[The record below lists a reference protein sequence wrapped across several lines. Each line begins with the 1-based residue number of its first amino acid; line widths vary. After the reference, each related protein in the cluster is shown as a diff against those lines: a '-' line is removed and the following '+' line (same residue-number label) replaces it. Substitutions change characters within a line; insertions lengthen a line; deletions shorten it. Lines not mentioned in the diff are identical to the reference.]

1 MNYSYKEFFTKKN
14 DTALLIPCWN
24 EGERIQ
30 TELNRIK
37 KKNIPN
43 SVDIFLLDGGSTD
56 ASIDDSFLLDMRVRG
71 IFTIKEKGQGSSY
84 RVGFAKIVN
93 DDYKYCI
100 TVDGNNKDS
109 VEQIPEFTTVLK
121 SGIDFVQG
129 SRFMK
134 GGYHKNTPLM
144 RLLAIKFFSNPL
156 LSLASGF
163 KYSETMSAFRG
174 FNVDILKD
182 KRLDIF
188 RSMFKTWELQ
198 WYLASRIP
206 RLGYKVKEIPV
217 SRVYPYHGKTPTKIN
232 WKGNIRIVVQLLK
245 VAFGYYNPK

>member
-1 MNYSYKEFFTKKN
+1 MYKEFFTKN
-14 DTALLIPCWN
+14 SDAALLIPCWN

-30 TELNRIK
+30 IELNRINE
-37 KKNIPN
+37 KNIPN
-43 SVDIFLLDGGSTD
+43 YVDIFLLDGDSTD
-56 ASIDDSFLLDMRVRG
+56 GSIDDVFLCNIGVRG

-84 RVGFAKIVN
+84 RVGFAKVVHEN
-93 DDYKYCI
+93 YKYCI

-109 VEQIPEFTTVLK
+109 VEQILEFIELLK
-121 SGIDFVQG
+121 TGIDFVQG
-129 SRFMK
+129 SRFIK

-144 RLLAIKFFSNPL
+144 RFLAIKFFSNPL
-156 LSLASGF
+156 LSIVSGF

-182 KRLDIF
+182 PRLDIF
-188 RSMFKTWELQ
+188 RDIFKTWELQ

-206 RLGYKVKEIPV
+206 RLGYKVKEIPT
-217 SRVYPYHGKTPTKIN
+217 SRMYPESGKTPTKIN
-232 WKGNIRIVVQLLK
+232 WMGNIRIIVQLLK

>member
-1 MNYSYKEFFTKKN
+1 MYKEFFAKN
-14 DTALLIPCWN
+14 SDTALLIPCWN

-37 KKNIPN
+37 QKNIPN
-43 SVDIFLLDGGSTD
+43 NVDIFILDGDSTD
-56 ASIDDSFLLDMRVRG
+56 GSVENSFLLDMKIRG

-84 RVGFAKIVN
+84 RIGFAKVVYEN
-93 DDYKYCI
+93 YKYCI

-109 VEQIPEFTTVLK
+109 VEQIPEFIELLK
-121 SGIDFVQG
+121 NGIDFVQG
-129 SRFMK
+129 SRFIK
-134 GGYHKNTPLM
+134 GGHHKNTPLM
-144 RLLAIKFFSNPL
+144 RFLAIKFFSNPL
-156 LSLASGF
+156 LSIVSGF

-182 KRLDIF
+182 ARLDIF
-188 RSMFKTWELQ
+188 RDIFKTWELQ

-206 RLGYKVKEIPV
+206 RLGYKVKEIPT
-217 SRVYPYHGKTPTKIN
+217 SRIYPDSGKTPTKIN
-232 WKGNIRIVVQLLK
+232 WRGNIKIIIQLLK